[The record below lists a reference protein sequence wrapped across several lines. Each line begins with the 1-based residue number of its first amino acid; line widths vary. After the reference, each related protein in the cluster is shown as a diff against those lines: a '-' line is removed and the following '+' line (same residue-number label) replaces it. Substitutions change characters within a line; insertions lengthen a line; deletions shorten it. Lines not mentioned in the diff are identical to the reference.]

1 MRHSEA
7 ALCIDINRLQQSNR
21 TFLPASSKQETKH
34 RWSDVDENWRLLSAH
49 RTHTDAKKSSS
60 DIYIYTQVNIDSI
73 LLLWTNNQLDLQLYW
88 CDHRHQLLEMST
100 GRQWSAF
107 SALTLLVGRQQ
118 EHPACKN
125 WVMWC
130 WCGAGVV
137 ICREWGA
144 DYLRMV
150 QLMSLPSQNPIISW
164 LI

>member
-1 MRHSEA
+1 MKRRGWK
-7 ALCIDINRLQQSNR
+7 LKTVIR
-21 TFLPASSKQETKH
+21 TSH
-34 RWSDVDENWRLLSAH
+34 
-49 RTHTDAKKSSS
+49 THWCQKSSS
-60 DIYIYTQVNIDSI
+60 DIYIYTQVNVDSI

-130 WCGAGVV
+130 WCGYLSGVR
-137 ICREWGA
+137 CRLFAYGPA
-144 DYLRMV
+144 DVTAIPKPHHL
-150 QLMSLPSQNPIISW
+150 LTHLNPDWSTFLVAACLGCPGKEAVKW
-164 LI
+164 MY